1 MPETREDHTPRAFWS
16 GTITFGLVSVPVDLY
31 STRAQGERTRML
43 AGDGTPLKR
52 RYRCPE
58 HDRALDDEEIVR
70 GYDTGGGQ
78 FVVVEDEEL
87 AALAPKKSR
96 EIDLQRFVE
105 RKEIPAAYFNRA
117 YFLLPSGDTNKAYR
131 LLAAT
136 MEETGLAGIGTFV
149 MRGREHLA
157 AILGEGGLL
166 RAETLRFPDE
176 IRTAEDAGLPK
187 KKKVP
192 AAAVKTWKKA
202 IDKLTR
208 KSLDPDDLDDQSGA
222 LRKLA
227 ERKLERGKD
236 VVDAPEAPPEEQG
249 TVVDLMQVL
258 KQRLGSPPTART
270 TKTRTRRAKTKARP
284 KTKTKTKTRAKR
296 KAKRKTA

>member
-1 MPETREDHTPRAFWS
+1 LPEPQDNHTPRAFWS

-31 STRAQGERTRML
+31 SARAQGERTRML
-43 AGDGTPLKR
+43 ARDGTPLKR

-70 GYDTGGGQ
+70 GYDTGGGR

-105 RKEIPAAYFNRA
+105 RQEIPAAYFNRA

-149 MRGREHLA
+149 MRGREYLA

-192 AAAVKTWKKA
+192 AAAVTTWKKA
-202 IDKLTR
+202 IAKLVR
-208 KSLDPDDLDDQSGA
+208 KSFDPDDLDEESGA

-236 VVDAPEAPPEEQG
+236 VVEVSEAPPEEVG
-249 TVVDLMQVL
+249 TVIDLMQVL
-258 KQRLGSPPTART
+258 KQRLGSPEHNK
-270 TKTRTRRAKTKARP
+270 KTRSKKAKRKAR
-284 KTKTKTKTRAKR
+284 TKTKTRAKR
-296 KAKRKTA
+296 NAKRKTA